1 MIESPSKRKSA
12 GVLLIC
18 ENTGNFL
25 LLERSKIAFFPRSWS
40 VVAGAMEEG
49 ETSLETIK
57 RELKE
62 ETQIESTQINYKFFE
77 TQYDFKPFDLYL
89 GYCDEEY
96 ECKLDRENDNYG
108 WFNMNNLPKPLF
120 PTLYSSLVRIF

>member
-1 MIESPSKRKSA
+1 MIKSRRKRKSA

-18 ENTGNFL
+18 KNTGNFL
-25 LLERSKIAFFPRSWS
+25 LLERSKISFFPRSWS

-62 ETQIESTQINYKFFE
+62 ETQIDSTDIQYTFFE

-89 GYCDEEY
+89 GYCEEEY